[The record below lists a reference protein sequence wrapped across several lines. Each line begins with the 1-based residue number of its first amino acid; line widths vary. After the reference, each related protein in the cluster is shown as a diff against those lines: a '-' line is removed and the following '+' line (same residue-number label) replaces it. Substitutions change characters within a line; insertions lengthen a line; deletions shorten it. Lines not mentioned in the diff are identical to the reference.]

1 MKLFNFEKDPEYI
14 NLQIEMI
21 AMQRWVQE
29 TGQRVAILFEGRDT
43 AGKGG
48 GILRFVRYLNPRAY
62 RVVALP
68 KPSEVE
74 QGQWY
79 FQRYINELPNKGE
92 IVFFDRSWY
101 NRAVVEPVMNFCTEQ
116 QYEVFMREVVILEK
130 MLVEDGI
137 HIFKL
142 WFSIDL
148 TEQEKRLEE
157 RIVNPLK
164 KWKLSTVDIEA
175 QLKWHEFTHYKNE
188 MFARTSWSEAPWVS
202 LKGNNKKKARLEAMR
217 YVLSNLNYTDKGN
230 TGTHLYLDE
239 NIVTVIP
246 HTTDN
251 IN

>member
-1 MKLFNFEKDPEYI
+1 MELFNIEKEPTFI

-21 AMQRWVQE
+21 AMQKWVQE

-48 GILRFVRYLNPRAY
+48 SILRFTRYLNPRAY

-74 QGQWY
+74 RGQWY
-79 FQRYINELPNKGE
+79 FQRYINELPNRGE

-101 NRAVVEPVMNFCTEQ
+101 NRAVVEPVMGFCSDE

-148 TEQEKRLEE
+148 EEQEKRLNE
-157 RIVNPLK
+157 RSVNPLK
-164 KWKLSTVDIEA
+164 KWKLSTVDIQA
-175 QLKWHEFTHYKNE
+175 QLKWHQYTHYKNS
-188 MFARTSWSEAPWVS
+188 MFESTSWERAPWIS
-202 LKGNNKKKARLEAMR
+202 FKGNSKKKARIESMR
-217 YVLSNLNYTDKGN
+217 YVLSKLDYPEKGS
-230 TGTHLYLDE
+230 TGIRLDPDT
-239 NIVTVIP
+239 NIVTIVP
-246 HTTDN
+246 PSVL
-251 IN
+251 